1 MDATNVAGR
10 AGLRTAMEQFL
21 SERLQGK
28 LEKLA
33 DDDPKREALQA
44 QFQFEAWVS
53 SAAKRASQI
62 QLVTH
67 SLKPIHPDAKGTN
80 LYVEPSELGH
90 AGLVSSGVLGDAFQ
104 GDVVGN
110 AAALDVYKFL
120 KVEHD
125 GKSILERVLEGNAE
139 LASALSD
146 NTEQAQAWMDAFAG
160 LVQPREGAA
169 SHTKAKQMYWLV
181 GDDPAR
187 DDHFHLLAPL
197 YATSLAHRVFL
208 TINEDRFSEAAKEAR
223 KARRDKKPCDW
234 GYRDYPNLAVQK
246 MGGTKPQNIS
256 QLNSERGGNNYL
268 LASLPPV
275 GESPEVREPL
285 RSDSV
290 FPRFGRRKEVRWLVS
305 GLRRF
310 LEEGPDPVVATRNR
324 RDAYMDALID
334 ELVLFASELHVLEP
348 GWSAKSEC
356 RLHEAEALWLDLYR
370 GESDEAFEARRES
383 EDWPAEVRH
392 RFANW
397 LNRELH
403 RRLPVGDAEHQYWT
417 AYTKKKLDALQ
428 EVLPHV

>member
-1 MDATNVAGR
+1 MDPHVTQSVR
-10 AGLRTAMEQFL
+10 GLRAAMEQFL
-21 SERLQGK
+21 HERLQSK

-44 QFQFEAWVS
+44 QFQFDAWVG
-53 SAAKRASQI
+53 SAAARAGQI

-80 LYVEPSELGH
+80 LYVAPTEL
-90 AGLVSSGVLGDAFQ
+90 ARPGLVGSGVLGNAFQ

-120 KVEHD
+120 KVEHG
-125 GKSILERVLEGNAE
+125 GKSILERVLENDVE
-139 LASALSD
+139 LGLALSD
-146 NTEQAQAWMDAFAG
+146 DVEQARTWISAFAG
-160 LVQPREGAA
+160 LVQPREGVA
-169 SHTKAKQMYWLV
+169 SHTKAKQVYWLV
-181 GDDPAR
+181 GDDPR
-187 DDHFHLLAPL
+187 NDEHFHLLAPL
-197 YATSLAHRVFL
+197 HATSLSHRVFQ
-208 TINEDRFSEAAKEAR
+208 TINEDRFGESAKEAR
-223 KARRDKKPCDW
+223 KARREQKPCDW

-275 GESPEVREPL
+275 WESPEVREPL
-285 RSDSV
+285 RTDSV
-290 FPRFGRRKEVRWLVS
+290 FSRFGRRKEVRWLVN

-310 LEEGPDPVVATRNR
+310 LEEGPDPVLATRNR

-348 GWSAKSEC
+348 GWSAKPEC
-356 RLHEAEALWLDLYR
+356 RLNEAEVLWLDLYR
-370 GESDEAFEARRES
+370 GEDDPGFEAKRES
-383 EDWPAEVRH
+383 GDWPVEVRH

-397 LNRELH
+397 LNRELS

-417 AYTKKKLDALQ
+417 AYMKKKLDALQ

>member
-1 MDATNVAGR
+1 MDSLSPSAR
-10 AGLRTAMEQFL
+10 GLRAAMEQFL
-21 SERLQGK
+21 KERLQGK

-44 QFQFEAWVS
+44 QFQFDTWVG
-53 SAAKRASQI
+53 SAAARASQI

-80 LYVEPSELGH
+80 LYVAPTAL
-90 AGLVSSGVLGDAFQ
+90 ARPGLVSSGVLGNAFQ

-120 KVEHD
+120 KVEHE
-125 GKSILERVLEGNAE
+125 GKSVLERVLEEDEE
-139 LASALSD
+139 LSPALSD
-146 NTEQAQAWMDAFAG
+146 DADQARFWMDAFAG
-160 LVQPREGAA
+160 LVEPRGGAA
-169 SHTKAKQMYWLV
+169 SHAKAKQVYWLV
-181 GDDPAR
+181 GDDPVR

-197 YATSLAHRVFL
+197 YATSLAHRVFQ
-208 TINEDRFSEAAKEAR
+208 TINEDRFGEPAKEAR
-223 KARRDKKPCDW
+223 KARWENKPCDW
-234 GYRDYPNLAVQK
+234 DYREYPNLAVQK

-275 GESPEVREPL
+275 WENPEVREPL
-285 RSDSV
+285 RTDSV
-290 FPRFGRRKEVRWLVS
+290 FPRFGRRKEVRWLVN

-310 LEEGPDPVVATRNR
+310 LDEGPDPVVATRNR

-348 GWSAKSEC
+348 GWSVKSEC
-356 RLHEAEALWLDLYR
+356 RLNEAEVLWLDLYR
-370 GESDEAFEARRES
+370 GEDDEAFEIKRENEEWAS
-383 EDWPAEVRH
+383 EVRH

-417 AYTKKKLDALQ
+417 GYMKKKLNALQ